1 MSVVESIHDSAPQF
15 ANSRDYYFG
24 YGDKKRSDDPEFM
37 VYRSH
42 LMKPRRNGVL
52 RYTRGG
58 SELDGAIARA
68 HEELDPVPWLW
79 WVGADSSAGLADH
92 LLARGA
98 AQVGILPLMAV
109 EIDRLGAPAAPA
121 GVWVEEV
128 NGPRE
133 LAEWVVSY
141 SPSFGLTPDQVAGN
155 QTNEAHRVDEP
166 GSLVRFAARLDGRV
180 VGTSALFDRH
190 GVAGVYVVTTEP
202 AYRGRG
208 IGAFLTLVAL
218 RAGRERGLRI
228 GTLQASTDG
237 ERLYSRMGFETVAHY
252 RQFQMPRL

>member
-37 VYRSH
+37 IYRSH

-58 SELDGAIARA
+58 GGLDAAIARA
-68 HEELDPVPWLW
+68 HAELDPVPWLW
-79 WVGADSSAGLADH
+79 WVGADSSAGLADQ

-98 AQVGILPLMAV
+98 AQVGVLPLMAA
-109 EIDRLGAPAAPA
+109 EIDRLAVPAAPP
-121 GVWVEEV
+121 GVRVEEV
-128 NGPRE
+128 NGPQE
-133 LAEWVVSY
+133 LAAWVASY
-141 SPSFGLTPDQVAGN
+141 SPSFGLTPEQVTGN
-155 QTNEAHRVDEP
+155 QANEAHRADEP

-180 VGTSALFDRH
+180 VGTSALLDRH
-190 GVAGVYVVTTEP
+190 GVAGVYVVSTEP
-202 AYRGRG
+202 ACRGRG

-228 GTLQASTDG
+228 GTLQASVDG
-237 ERLYSRMGFETVAHY
+237 ERLYSRMGFQTVAYY
-252 RQFQMPRL
+252 RQFQLPRF